1 MPPPESGRPGLAG
14 GDVLLGPRV
23 RDEGRVD
30 RMKIEIQEIEP
41 CKRQLL
47 VEAPESEVAA
57 AWEAAY
63 GRVQRQARLPG
74 FRRGKVPRALVR
86 QHFAGEVR
94 RAVAEQLVPDVYRRA
109 VGEARL
115 SPVEEPEVRDLHL
128 EEGQPLRFTAV
139 IEIKPTIALGEY
151 RGASVAHTRGEVTDA
166 DVEDALSALQERHA
180 TLVTATRPARAG
192 DFVVLDYEIRPEGAE
207 PRAERGY
214 AFEVGQG
221 QVLPEMDEAAV
232 GLATGD
238 ARQVTV
244 RFPDRHPR
252 EDLRGKTGE
261 LTMRVVEVKEKE
273 VPALDDEFARALGPH
288 KTLAELREAVRAELV
303 AARERQNRRKL
314 EEAAVDAVLATHD
327 FAVPESLVLREI
339 AHRIGHARE
348 RLRRDGV
355 NPDAVPWDYARLT
368 GELRPDATRAVRRGL
383 LLEAIGDKEEI
394 TVSEAEVEA
403 EIARLARESDRAPQA
418 IRSLLQRGGDLEGLR
433 RGLREAKTLAFLVE
447 QAQVHPEA

>member
-1 MPPPESGRPGLAG
+1 
-14 GDVLLGPRV
+14 
-23 RDEGRVD
+23 
-30 RMKIEIQEIEP
+30 MKIQVQELEP

-47 VEAPESEVAA
+47 VEAPEAEVAA

-109 VGEARL
+109 LGEARL
-115 SPVEEPEVRDLHL
+115 DPVEEPEVRDLYL

-139 IEIKPTIALGEY
+139 VEIKPSITLGQY
-151 RGASVAHTRGEVTDA
+151 RGVRVAHAPGQVADA
-166 DVEDALSALQERHA
+166 DVEAALAALQERHA
-180 TLVTATRPARAG
+180 TLVTVTRPARAG
-192 DFVVLDYEIRPEGAE
+192 DFVVVDYEIRPEGAE

-214 AFEVGQG
+214 AFEVGSG

-232 GLATGD
+232 GLAAGD
-238 ARQVTV
+238 ERQLTV
-244 RFPDRHPR
+244 RFPDQHPR
-252 EDLRGKTGE
+252 EELRGKTGE
-261 LTMRVVEVKEKE
+261 LAMRVVEVKEKE
-273 VPALDDEFARALGPH
+273 VPALDDEFALALGTH
-288 KTLAELREAVRAELV
+288 QTAGELREAVRAELA

-314 EEAAVDAVLATHD
+314 EEAVVDAILQSHD
-327 FAVPESLVLREI
+327 FAVPESLVLREV

-355 NPDAVPWDYARLT
+355 NPDAMPWDYPRLT
-368 GELRPDATRAVRRGL
+368 ADLRPDATRAVRRGL
-383 LLEAIGDKEEI
+383 VLEAIAEKEEI
-394 TVSEAEVEA
+394 TAGEAEVEA
-403 EIARLARESDRAPQA
+403 EIARLARESGRAPQA
-418 IRSLLQRGGDLEGLR
+418 MRSLLQRGGDLEGLR
-433 RGLREAKTLAFLVE
+433 RALREAKTLQFLVE